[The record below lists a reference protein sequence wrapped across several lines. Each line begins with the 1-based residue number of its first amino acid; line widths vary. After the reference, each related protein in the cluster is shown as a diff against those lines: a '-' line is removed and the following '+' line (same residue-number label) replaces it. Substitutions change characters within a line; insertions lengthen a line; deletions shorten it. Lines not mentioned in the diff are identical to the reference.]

1 MTWLPELRAGEH
13 RGWLPCSSKAALGL
27 ADLAVRRSAGD
38 SIGARRIASDLC
50 AEDPPFLIWAVSQW
64 GLDTGTHQIGAHQHG
79 ARQRVSVA
87 WSDLIDWLLEEGLHH
102 FSAGCNNLGA
112 PEPVDGLREAFA
124 QLWFETRKTK
134 ISKWLQS
141 AARWFAVAGSS
152 STDGFARCPKL
163 VELDGV
169 TEPSQL
175 DEPFVWSQMPIAQL
189 YQQLAEREKLS
200 GQFSAAVAEAKRA
213 ALYQWAYG
221 LSHEINNPLA
231 NISARAQ
238 SLLAKAKNSR
248 ANQTVTSDRRASDAG
263 LRNDR

>member
-64 GLDTGTHQIGAHQHG
+64 GLDTGTHQIGLTSMVLATG
-79 ARQRVSVA
+79 LRT
-87 WSDLIDWLLEEGLHH
+87 WSDLIDWLFEEGLHH

-124 QLWFETRKTK
+124 QLWFETRRRKSASGCK
-134 ISKWLQS
+134 VPHAGLQS
-141 AARWFAVAGSS
+141 QGLRRPTDSLAALSWLSN
-152 STDGFARCPKL
+152 
-163 VELDGV
+163 GV

-189 YQQLAEREKLS
+189 YQQLAERE
-200 GQFSAAVAEAKRA
+200 
-213 ALYQWAYG
+213 
-221 LSHEINNPLA
+221 N
-231 NISARAQ
+231 
-238 SLLAKAKNSR
+238 
-248 ANQTVTSDRRASDAG
+248 
-263 LRNDR
+263 